1 MTREFALLTRQ
12 LSCKELFLLS
22 PLHPPKGE
30 DQHFRV
36 LFSFG
41 LSKPQCREA
50 FSPRTERCRRQSRHH
65 STLTLGKQVE
75 HNSRWS
81 CHTQHPVKPLRPGA
95 GRQCALFEE
104 DLAGCR
110 QNRAKQRCFL
120 FHTDFQD
127 QENPTSIKTDGS
139 WYLFCKHIAAS
150 SRSWCLG
157 FENQHLQKT
166 FYYQLPGMEV
176 PVEGFK

>member
-1 MTREFALLTRQ
+1 MTREFSLLTRR

-81 CHTQHPVKPLRPGA
+81 CHTQHPVNPSGLVQEGSV
-95 GRQCALFEE
+95 LFLKRTS
-104 DLAGCR
+104 LAADR
-110 QNRAKQRCFL
+110 TELNKDVPSSTLISRTRRTLPPSKQ
-120 FHTDFQD
+120 
-127 QENPTSIKTDGS
+127 
-139 WYLFCKHIAAS
+139 
-150 SRSWCLG
+150 
-157 FENQHLQKT
+157 
-166 FYYQLPGMEV
+166 MEV
-176 PVEGFK
+176 GISSAST